1 MSLRE
6 WHSCS
11 AQASWKKRDQI
22 RLSSI
27 LFPDRLYLWR
37 PHFSAHIL
45 PIFCRVHALVQMT
58 RPSRRRKLSS
68 ALSKF
73 LLPLGQGHVSAHAP
87 RVDSCV
93 PAFHALAIASPGQ
106 PSPGTR
112 AIARAAGLDR
122 SGRRRSPVELV
133 GDVREARRA
142 RRDVHSLR
150 RLEEIRASITSHAWR
165 WAIKPAHG

>member
-58 RPSRRRKLSS
+58 RPSRRRNLSP
-68 ALSKF
+68 ALSTF

-106 PSPGTR
+106 PSQTDAACKRSILANDGGE
-112 AIARAAGLDR
+112 IAVFAKFHDDVDGRGLSVDNAVLSTPTSKR
-122 SGRRRSPVELV
+122 HGQVAPPARRRCA
-133 GDVREARRA
+133 GMD
-142 RRDVHSLR
+142 
-150 RLEEIRASITSHAWR
+150 
-165 WAIKPAHG
+165 